1 MTELPISEA
10 RNHLGDVVAK
20 VEHAHER
27 AVLTRH
33 GRPVAA
39 VVSIDDL
46 RALEAAEDE
55 ADLLAARESLASEE
69 RRVPHSE
76 ILSELGLV

>member
-10 RNHLGDVVAK
+10 RDHLGEVVAK
-20 VEHAHER
+20 AEHAHER
-27 AVLTRH
+27 VVLTRH
-33 GRPVAA
+33 GRAVAA

-55 ADLLAARESLASEE
+55 ADLLAAREALASEE
-69 RRVPHSE
+69 PRVPHSE
-76 ILSELGLV
+76 VLAELGIR

>member
-1 MTELPISEA
+1 MSEA
-10 RNHLGDVVAK
+10 RNHLGDVVAR

>member
-1 MTELPISEA
+1 M
-10 RNHLGDVVAK
+10 
-20 VEHAHER
+20 
-27 AVLTRH
+27 LTRH

-39 VVSIDDL
+39 VVSMEDF

-69 RRVPHSE
+69 PRVPHQE
-76 ILSELGLV
+76 ILADDR